1 MYPCTPRA
9 NHRTPQYTMNDL
21 NSLLST
27 SIRHYEDILALFV
40 TINNDR
46 GNYNPTTLHARSME
60 LLHLQEEV
68 AVADDALAGAMAAIT
83 SDPAAHPVD
92 YPLIKKRQEVM
103 RQILVHNRSLLA
115 TIQNIQSLLAHEIK
129 EMQGGRVA
137 LNGYRQTTSSQQAC
151 LLNDSR

>member
-1 MYPCTPRA
+1 ME
-9 NHRTPQYTMNDL
+9 DL
-21 NSLLST
+21 NALLSA

-46 GNYNPTTLHARSME
+46 GNYNPITLQARGTE
-60 LLHLQEEV
+60 LLHLQQEV
-68 AVADDALAGAMAAIT
+68 TLADNALAVALKEINL
-83 SDPAAHPVD
+83 DPADYSVD

-103 RQILVHNRSLLA
+103 RQILVHNRSLIA

-129 EMQGGRVA
+129 EMQGGRAA
-137 LNGYRQTTSSQQAC
+137 LNGYRQTTSSQGS